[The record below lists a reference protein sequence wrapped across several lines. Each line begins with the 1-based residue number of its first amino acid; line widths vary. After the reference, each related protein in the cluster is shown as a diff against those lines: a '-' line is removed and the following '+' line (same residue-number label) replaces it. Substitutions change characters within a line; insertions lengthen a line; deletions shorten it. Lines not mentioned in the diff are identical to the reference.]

1 MDESTD
7 IYLVTRKILWEKQVY
22 GRVLILVGGG
32 GHSGYAYALAQAL
45 HKKMFLAFL
54 VPDGDTLSERRLSKF
69 GNVKFLIKPRG
80 PKTSTQQFIPR
91 LAKAFIESI
100 SQPFHEFDIVVSSG
114 SNFCVLPAIMAW
126 MRGVPVVNIESP
138 VRFSKPSKT
147 ARILQHF
154 SAITALHWEEQKR
167 LLNGVVVGPIVPNL
181 EIKPEKRGY
190 ILVTGGTH
198 GHKLLFDAMA
208 ESNLHNVVLQTG
220 KVDPKTYVEKH
231 PEWRVLTF
239 TEGFQEL
246 LAGAEVVVTHFGLT
260 ALEAAVVY
268 KKPVVI
274 VLNPEWT
281 RTVGAEDAELLA
293 EKINAVFVSETNLET
308 LLNAIEEARNRTA
321 PTLPSGAENLA
332 KMILELSH
340 GR

>member
-1 MDESTD
+1 
-7 IYLVTRKILWEKQVY
+7 
-22 GRVLILVGGG
+22 
-32 GHSGYAYALAQAL
+32 
-45 HKKMFLAFL
+45 
-54 VPDGDTLSERRLSKF
+54 
-69 GNVKFLIKPRG
+69 
-80 PKTSTQQFIPR
+80 
-91 LAKAFIESI
+91 
-100 SQPFHEFDIVVSSG
+100 
-114 SNFCVLPAIMAW
+114 MAW

-147 ARILQHF
+147 ARILQPF

-181 EIKPEKRGY
+181 EIRPENRGY

-198 GHKLLFDAMA
+198 GHRLLFKAMA

-220 KVDPKTYVEKH
+220 QVDPKPYVEKH
-231 PEWRVLTF
+231 PEWKVLTF
-239 TEGFQEL
+239 TEEFQEL

-281 RTVGAEDAELLA
+281 RTVGAEDAERLA

-308 LLNAIEEARNRTA
+308 LLKAIDEARNRTA

-332 KMILELSH
+332 KMILELSQ